1 MIRVQSR
8 SSGRLTARGPS
19 FGVSAGG
26 LQLALS
32 QLLSPA
38 MCVVLPLY
46 VAFAT
51 YTLIHLNAL
60 GLDFRGELYP
70 EAKLILH
77 GTNPFPAPGADLSIG
92 ANRIWPVPA
101 ALLVAPLTVFST
113 QTASILF
120 AVLLVAALGLALWLL
135 GVTDWRVYGI
145 VALWPPTFAA
155 VQTGN
160 MTIILV
166 LLVAVMW
173 RFRERRFVPG
183 LALGLA
189 VALKLYLWPL
199 GIWLLARRRFASAA
213 LAGAIACG
221 STLLVLPFITLTDYA
236 RLMKNLGD
244 TFGPQSYN
252 VVGLI
257 VQSGAGS
264 LATATVVASAVGLLV
279 LALAYRRASL
289 PLALAASLLLSPIVW
304 LHYFV
309 LLVVPLALSRP
320 RLSVAWALPLAF
332 CLCPAEG
339 TKVAAWNTVIGLSHL
354 RDSSSC

>member
-1 MIRVQSR
+1 MARIHSR
-8 SSGRLTARGPS
+8 LRR
-19 FGVSAGG
+19 
-26 LQLALS
+26 
-32 QLLSPA
+32 
-38 MCVVLPLY
+38 
-46 VAFAT
+46 
-51 YTLIHLNAL
+51 
-60 GLDFRGELYP
+60 
-70 EAKLILH
+70 
-77 GTNPFPAPGADLSIG
+77 ADLLIG

-145 VALWPPTFAA
+145 VALWPPTFSA

-160 MTIILV
+160 LTIILV

-173 RFRERRFVPG
+173 RFRDRRFVPG

-221 STLLVLPFITLTDYA
+221 GTLLVLPFITLTDYA

-244 TFGPQSYN
+244 TFGPQGYN

-257 VQSGAGS
+257 VKSGAGS
-264 LATATVVASAVGLLV
+264 
-279 LALAYRRASL
+279 RRDRDRGCQRGRAARARTRVSTG
-289 PLALAASLLLSPIVW
+289 LAAAAHSPRR
-304 LHYFV
+304 
-309 LLVVPLALSRP
+309 S
-320 RLSVAWALPLAF
+320 
-332 CLCPAEG
+332 C
-339 TKVAAWNTVIGLSHL
+339 SH
-354 RDSSSC
+354 RSSGSTTSSSWWCRSR

>member
-1 MIRVQSR
+1 
-8 SSGRLTARGPS
+8 
-19 FGVSAGG
+19 
-26 LQLALS
+26 
-32 QLLSPA
+32 

-51 YTLIHLNAL
+51 YTLIHLNAV

-77 GTNPFPAPGADLSIG
+77 GTNPFPAPTADLSSG
-92 ANRIWPVPA
+92 VNRIWPVPA

-113 QTASILF
+113 QTASIVF
-120 AVLLVAALGLALWLL
+120 TVLLVAALGLALWLL

-145 VALWPPTFAA
+145 VGFWPPTLAA

-160 MTIILV
+160 MTILLV

-173 RFRERRFVPG
+173 RFRDRRFVPG

-221 STLLVLPFITLTDYA
+221 STLLVLPFTTLTDYA

-264 LATATVVASAVGLLV
+264 LATATVVGSAVGLVV
-279 LALAYRRASL
+279 LALAYRRSSL
-289 PLALAASLLLSPIVW
+289 PLALAAALLLSPIVW
-304 LHYFV
+304 NHYFV

-332 CLCPAEG
+332 CFCPADG
-339 TKVAAWNTVIGLSHL
+339 TKVAAWNTVIALSIFVTVIVLSEFDL
-354 RDSSSC
+354 RDRPTARVSLGEARPRPSSTA